1 MTFTDKL
8 IKKIQDGKGFSITLS
23 NKKPKSGY
31 MVALSKSCERTIP
44 RTKNHERIGYELQ
57 EFIKANLFPLL
68 NGAYLGVW
76 VTDKNIVFDVS
87 ENFASEVITKELG
100 RIRKQQA
107 IWDVVS
113 GCEMYL
119 N

>member
-8 IKKIQDGKGFSITLS
+8 IKDIRNGKGFSKTLRGKS
-23 NKKPKSGY
+23 PKSGY
-31 MVALSKSCERTIP
+31 MVALSDYRERTIP
-44 RTKNHERIGYELQ
+44 RTKNIERIGYELQ

-87 ENFASEVITKELG
+87 ENLASEVLTKELG
-100 RIRKQQA
+100 RVRKQQA
-107 IWDVVS
+107 IWDVVN
-113 GCEMYL
+113 GCEIFI
-119 N
+119 